1 MFLTDAYA
9 KLPICRPQDLE
20 LALRKFESGGL
31 AGIVELEG
39 SIETAKQ
46 THMLIQQA
54 GLGVRP
60 MNR

>member
-1 MFLTDAYA
+1 MYGA
-9 KLPICRPQDLE
+9 QDLE

-39 SIETAKQ
+39 SIEAARQ
-46 THMLIQQA
+46 THTLIQQA

-60 MNR
+60 TYLESINLLYF